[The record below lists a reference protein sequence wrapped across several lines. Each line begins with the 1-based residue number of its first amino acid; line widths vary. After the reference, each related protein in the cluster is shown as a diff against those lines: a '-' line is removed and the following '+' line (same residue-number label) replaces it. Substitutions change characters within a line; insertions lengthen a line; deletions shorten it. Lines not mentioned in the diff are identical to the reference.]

1 MLLLLFLSCFVINTI
16 AWPVSMNQ
24 TSPTVKVSGRPL
36 ANTGTD
42 SMLRNTGSDL
52 MMRSPKRS
60 RLAASITCFDQAGFQ
75 GDRLVADEYLPSL
88 GAMDNRIGSCCF
100 TGIWILY
107 AEQVYNT
114 FNPGSANWFGYGNN
128 ACFGAGAFN
137 NEASSLRYTGAP
149 DDMFHDTVNM
159 YFNEYFNGDEEYSY
173 VDKPQ
178 LNYDNQALSL
188 IVTGCSFWT
197 LYQDRYYQGNAVC
210 VGPANQV
217 SCEPGFYSTRSS
229 LSGIAGDI
237 SSLRRGCYSKRWLLP
252 DNYNHMGRNNN
263 NNNNN
268 DNNIEWRS
276 GNQNNNRNYISNKQ
290 NYNFDTNRLHS
301 TTGDSWVGWS
311 NVNATNANSK
321 LTFVK

>member
-1 MLLLLFLSCFVINTI
+1 MFLLIFLSSFVIT
-16 AWPVSMNQ
+16 ATSWPVTINN
-24 TSPTVKVSGRPL
+24 TVAPKKVSGRPL
-36 ANTGTD
+36 
-42 SMLRNTGSDL
+42 SHTGSDS
-52 MMRSPKRS
+52 MTRKTGMSRKTDMARSSKRS
-60 RLAASITCFDQAGFQ
+60 RLAASITCYDQAGFQ
-75 GDRLVADEYLPSL
+75 GDRLVADEYLSSL

-128 ACFGAGAFN
+128 ACFDAGAFN
-137 NEASSLRYTGAP
+137 NQASSLRYTGAP

-159 YFNEYFNGDEEYSY
+159 YFNEYFNGEEEYSY

-178 LNYDNQALSL
+178 LNYDNRALSL

-197 LYQDRYYQGNAVC
+197 LYQDRYYQGSAVC
-210 VGPANQV
+210 VAPSNQA

-252 DNYNHMGRNNN
+252 DNYNHNGRNNN
-263 NNNNN
+263 K
-268 DNNIEWRS
+268 NNIESRS
-276 GNQNNNRNYISNKQ
+276 WSRNENKNHISNKR
-290 NYNFDTNRLHS
+290 NNNFETKKMES
-301 TTGDSWVGWS
+301 TTGDSWVGWG
-311 NVNATNANSK
+311 NVNNTVANSK
-321 LTFVK
+321 VAFV

>member
-1 MLLLLFLSCFVINTI
+1 MFPSTI
-16 AWPVSMNQ
+16 YHSHGHPHHS
-24 TSPTVKVSGRPL
+24 K
-36 ANTGTD
+36 
-42 SMLRNTGSDL
+42 
-52 MMRSPKRS
+52 
-60 RLAASITCFDQAGFQ
+60 
-75 GDRLVADEYLPSL
+75 LPPPH
-88 GAMDNRIGSCCF
+88 NHCC
-100 TGIWILY
+100 
-107 AEQVYNT
+107 Q
-114 FNPGSANWFGYGNN
+114 
-128 ACFGAGAFN
+128 
-137 NEASSLRYTGAP
+137 
-149 DDMFHDTVNM
+149 VNM

-178 LNYDNQALSL
+178 LNYDNRALSL

-321 LTFVK
+321 LTFVKWIKVQPV

>member
-1 MLLLLFLSCFVINTI
+1 
-16 AWPVSMNQ
+16 
-24 TSPTVKVSGRPL
+24 
-36 ANTGTD
+36 
-42 SMLRNTGSDL
+42 
-52 MMRSPKRS
+52 MRSSKRS
-60 RLAASITCFDQAGFQ
+60 RLAASITCYDQAGFQ
-75 GDRLVADEYLPSL
+75 GDRLVADEYLSSL

-128 ACFGAGAFN
+128 ACFDAGAFN
-137 NEASSLRYTGAP
+137 NQASSLRYTGAP

-159 YFNEYFNGDEEYSY
+159 YFNEYFNGEEEYSY

-178 LNYDNQALSL
+178 LNYDNRALSL

-197 LYQDRYYQGNAVC
+197 LYQDRYYQGSAVC
-210 VGPANQV
+210 VAPANQV

-252 DNYNHMGRNNN
+252 DNYNYNHNGRNNN
-263 NNNNN
+263 NNNN
-268 DNNIEWRS
+268 IESRS
-276 GNQNNNRNYISNKQ
+276 WSRNENKNHISNKG
-290 NYNFDTNRLHS
+290 NNNFETKKMES
-301 TTGDSWVGWS
+301 TTGDSWVGWG
-311 NVNATNANSK
+311 NVNNTVANSK
-321 LTFVK
+321 VA